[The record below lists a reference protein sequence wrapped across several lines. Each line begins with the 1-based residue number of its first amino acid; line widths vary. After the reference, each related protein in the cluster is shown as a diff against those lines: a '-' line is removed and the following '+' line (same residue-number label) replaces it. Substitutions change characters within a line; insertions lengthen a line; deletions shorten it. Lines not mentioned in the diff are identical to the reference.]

1 MESPVVDTGKGKSCA
16 MSVDAA
22 RIAAQAKRVTNR
34 LGRSGVLGWMIA
46 EMIGALGEGEEVL
59 G

>member
-1 MESPVVDTGKGKSCA
+1 